1 MKYAREDGEGK
12 PGKRKEGAAMMDW
25 HEWAKMAERSSPWL
39 LPEGDNDAPGKE
51 KSRPAGAEGEQELR
65 RQVEW
70 LEEKADT
77 FSLKERAFASYTL
90 AVLHEALGGWTDCGE
105 HSEAKKRHAEQ
116 ALKLDPD
123 IHDAA
128 CILAQ
133 HHCLMAARNGTP
145 VYYAIRDNDSDDGS
159 YVLREDLVLEDA
171 DLEEARGQ
179 ALRGLPHAV
188 TAVRYAERAIAADAL
203 NGSSLFA
210 LERSMEALADAG
222 GTLLAVAAESR
233 RRSEEAKKAS

>member
-1 MKYAREDGEGK
+1 MK
-12 PGKRKEGAAMMDW
+12 DW
-25 HEWAKMAERSSPWL
+25 HEWAKTAESSSPRL

-51 KSRPAGAEGEQELR
+51 RSRPARAEREQEWR

-70 LEEKADT
+70 LERQADT
-77 FSLKERAFASYTL
+77 FSRKEKAFASYTL
-90 AVLHEALGGWTDCGE
+90 AALHEALGGWTDCGE
-105 HSEAKKRHAEQ
+105 HSEAKTRHAEQ

-123 IHDAA
+123 LCDAA

-145 VYYAIRDNDSDDGS
+145 LYYSIRDNDSDDGS
-159 YVLREDLVLEDA
+159 YVLREDIVLEDA

-179 ALRGLPHAV
+179 ALRGLPHAAA
-188 TAVRYAERAIAADAL
+188 AVRYAERAVAADAL

-210 LERSMEALADAG
+210 LERSMEALVDAG
-222 GTLLAVAAESR
+222 GTLLAVAAETR